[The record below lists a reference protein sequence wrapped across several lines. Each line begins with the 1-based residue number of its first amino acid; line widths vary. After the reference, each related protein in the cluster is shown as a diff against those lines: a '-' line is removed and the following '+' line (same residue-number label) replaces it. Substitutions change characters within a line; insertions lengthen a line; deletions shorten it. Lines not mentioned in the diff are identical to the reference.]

1 MNTRRIPPILATI
14 GIAGYLLLK
23 YAFQVDSDI
32 PSFFLGLGVASIV
45 LSIICIIRDFN
56 KKD

>member
-14 GIAGYLLLK
+14 GIVGYLLLK
-23 YAFQVDSDI
+23 YAFRVDSAI
-32 PSFFLGLGVASIV
+32 PSFFLGLGLASIV